1 MFVLFS
7 PSCRGS
13 ELPSWQ
19 GHPGPVAVV
28 GSGLTVALHLPRL
41 GSFRSTPRRLSLD
54 WSNMPVLLDGYVQA
68 WIRQNFA
75 S

>member
-7 PSCRGS
+7 PSCRGY

-19 GHPGPVAVV
+19 RGPGPVVV
-28 GSGLTVALHLPRL
+28 MGNGLTVALRLPRL
-41 GSFRSTPRRLSLD
+41 GSFRSTPRRLSLN
-54 WSNMPVLLDGYVQA
+54 WSNMRAPLDGYVQA
-68 WIRQNFA
+68 WIRLNFA